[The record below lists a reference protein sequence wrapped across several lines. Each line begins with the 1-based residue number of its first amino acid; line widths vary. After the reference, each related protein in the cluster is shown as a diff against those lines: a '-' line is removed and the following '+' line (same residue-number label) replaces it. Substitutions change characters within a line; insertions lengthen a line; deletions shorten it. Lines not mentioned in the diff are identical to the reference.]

1 MKTKTVSELEFE
13 EFNVHESNTLHAV
26 YVNGGERIT
35 VLDRETGWGG
45 GIRDTETGFTD
56 AEGKFWLVT
65 GMFDIR
71 DFPEMTVPEAIQHI
85 KDNANTC
92 VGE

>member
-1 MKTKTVSELEFE
+1 MKVRDLQFTEHHPCDTNK
-13 EFNVHESNTLHAV
+13 LHAV
-26 YVNGGERIT
+26 YVNGDERIT

-56 AEGKFWLVT
+56 ASGKFWLVS

-71 DFPEMTVPEAIQHI
+71 DFPEMTIPEAIRHI

-92 VGE
+92 MGE